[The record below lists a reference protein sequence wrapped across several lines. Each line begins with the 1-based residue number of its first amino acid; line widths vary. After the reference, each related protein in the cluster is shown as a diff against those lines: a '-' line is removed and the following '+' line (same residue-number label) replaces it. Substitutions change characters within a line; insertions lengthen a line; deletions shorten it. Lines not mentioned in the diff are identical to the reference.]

1 MAKQKYVLDTNVFIS
16 FVKGLLGTG
25 PVASLPVDGKIYISV
40 ITRIEALAYPQMTAK
55 EEGKIRAMLRYIHVI
70 PLNRKVEENTIR
82 FRAKTKTKLPDSIVS
97 ATAITLKAILLS
109 NDSDLLKADWPGLI
123 VRKV

>member
-1 MAKQKYVLDTNVFIS
+1 MAKQKYVLDTNIFIS
-16 FVKGLLGTG
+16 LVKGLLGVT
-25 PVASLPVDGKIYISV
+25 PTASLPIDGKIYISV
-40 ITRIEALAYPQMTAK
+40 ITRMEALAYPQMTAN
-55 EEGKIRAMLRYIHVI
+55 EEEKIRVVLRYIHVI
-70 PLNRKVEENTIR
+70 PLHRKVEENTILL
-82 FRAKTKTKLPDSIVS
+82 RAKTKLKLPDSIVS

>member
-16 FVKGLLGTG
+16 FVKGLLGTA
-25 PVASLPVDGKIYISV
+25 PATSLPMDGEIYISV

-55 EEGKIRAMLRYIHVI
+55 EEEKIRTVLRYIHVI

-82 FRAKTKTKLPDSIVS
+82 FRAKAKIKLPDSIIS

-109 NDSDLLKADWPGLI
+109 NDSDLLKADWPELI